1 MATVC
6 SYLII
11 SYYNILY
18 FILLLILH
26 FCFRCWPK
34 EPYPINFGEKLL
46 LRLAAFKLGLINT
59 ASLPK
64 RALQFG
70 SRIAIKKENAN
81 DISDR
86 L

>member
-1 MATVC
+1 M
-6 SYLII
+6 SFKYI
-11 SYYNILY
+11 
-18 FILLLILH
+18 
-26 FCFRCWPK
+26 RCWPK

-46 LRLAAFKLGLINT
+46 LRLAAFKLGLVNA

-70 SRIAIKKENAN
+70 SRIANKKENGS